1 MEYRNQI
8 QMYFLNKIHGICVQ
22 LDIGGEGEE
31 VIETGLEVFI
41 LRNGFNDDI
50 NED

>member
-1 MEYRNQI
+1 MENRNQI

-22 LDIGGEGEE
+22 LDMGGEGEE
-31 VIETGLEVFI
+31 VTETGLEGFL